1 MATSRSNLPKEMM
14 PLSSTP
20 TRKPP
25 VSQPETGTFRNLK
38 APPFG
43 KAPVAPK
50 GNPFVKKAPAFARGG
65 SVPEPMTNPT
75 RVIKDQ
81 VAVTP
86 KVESIAR
93 DYKVKPEGAGIM
105 RGTGA
110 ATKGKK
116 FSGVY

>member
-1 MATSRSNLPKEMM
+1 MATSRSNLPKEMTAFA
-14 PLSSTP
+14 P
-20 TRKPP
+20 KPN
-25 VSQPETGTFRNLK
+25 TGTFKDMKRP
-38 APPFG
+38 AFG
-43 KAPVAPK
+43 KAPVTPEPDPFAKKSKTPK
-50 GNPFVKKAPAFARGG
+50 FARGG